1 MLLARLTLGAD
12 NALVPYYALLLVL
25 GTSGWHQLWRRTLV
39 SHTSTWG
46 AEIEPNEAAVERPEY
61 RAEMARHPATGE
73 LVRSAAPPWHAR
85 LRTIAALQ
93 GTLLLGLAALVV
105 ALQLLLL
112 KGRLRRRAGL
122 YGQAC
127 GSLLH
132 GGFIAGSNYAYFQ
145 FALFLTRWENHRS
158 HARFEGALIIKSFLF
173 VFFNSY
179 STLLYIAFCKVRV
192 RVKG

>member
-1 MLLARLTLGAD
+1 MPVLVARLTLGAD

-25 GTSGWHQLWRRTLV
+25 VSSGWHQLWRRTLM
-39 SHTSTWG
+39 SHSSTWG
-46 AEIEPNEAAVERPEY
+46 AEIEPNEAAVERPDY
-61 RAEMARHPATGE
+61 RAELTRPPASGE

-93 GTLLLGLAALVV
+93 GTLLLGLATIVV

-112 KGRLRRRAGL
+112 KARLRRQTGL

-127 GSLLH
+127 GSMLH

-158 HARFEGALIIKSFLF
+158 HAHFEVSK
-173 VFFNSY
+173 
-179 STLLYIAFCKVRV
+179 
-192 RVKG
+192 